1 MPGLGCSLTDFQRL
15 QRKHALTFR
24 LLPSGFTAPIR
35 KTQVNFPASP
45 RGAAWLMVGCAV
57 LWSSAGALTR
67 MLENARGFELSFWR
81 SLFCAIAMLLILT
94 VQERGRPVGTVLRM
108 GWTGLFSGLM
118 WAVMFTCFMI
128 ALTRTSVANTLL
140 VIGLAPLL
148 AALLARIV
156 LGQTIRRVTW
166 AAIIAAGAG
175 IWWMVHE
182 AISVDGLT
190 GILIALGVPLAS
202 AINLVTLRRVHAELD
217 LAPAVLL
224 GALISCAAM
233 LPLAWPLAT
242 GGRDLLILAF
252 LGAFQLALPC
262 WLMVRALAWLAPHE
276 VALIALLEVVL
287 GPLWAWLFV
296 GEATHAATLQGGVV
310 VLAALVVNTLATR
323 SSPR

>member
-1 MPGLGCSLTDFQRL
+1 MS
-15 QRKHALTFR
+15 
-24 LLPSGFTAPIR
+24 
-35 KTQVNFPASP
+35 FPASP

-81 SLFCAIAMLLILT
+81 SLFCAIAMLAILT

-148 AALLARIV
+148 AALLARVV
-156 LGQTIRRVTW
+156 LGQTIRRITW

-182 AISVDGLT
+182 AISADGLT

-233 LPLAWPLAT
+233 LPLAWPLSMSV
-242 GGRDLLILAF
+242 
-252 LGAFQLALPC
+252 ALPSFST
-262 WLMVRALAWLAPHE
+262 ALPAESLDSTDN
-276 VALIALLEVVL
+276 ALC
-287 GPLWAWLFV
+287 
-296 GEATHAATLQGGVV
+296 
-310 VLAALVVNTLATR
+310 R
-323 SSPR
+323 

>member
-1 MPGLGCSLTDFQRL
+1 
-15 QRKHALTFR
+15 
-24 LLPSGFTAPIR
+24 
-35 KTQVNFPASP
+35 
-45 RGAAWLMVGCAV
+45 
-57 LWSSAGALTR
+57 
-67 MLENARGFELSFWR
+67 
-81 SLFCAIAMLLILT
+81 
-94 VQERGRPVGTVLRM
+94 
-108 GWTGLFSGLM
+108 M

-148 AALLARIV
+148 AALLARVV
-156 LGQTIRRVTW
+156 LGQTIRRITW

-182 AISVDGLT
+182 AISVDGPT

-217 LAPAVLL
+217 LAPAVLV